1 MLNKEIF
8 ISEAFKRLPKELINS
23 INSKKVVI
31 AGAGG
36 LGSNIAVALVRSGI
50 SNLILIDFDKVEYS
64 NLNRQY
70 YFYKHIGMNKV
81 DALEEQ
87 LKNINPFVTIEKH
100 NVYLDENNYSEILLD
115 CDIIV
120 EAFDNAQ
127 NKENIVHFAI
137 KNKKY
142 IVSGIGMAGDYSA
155 NLIQTKK
162 LGKYLY
168 ISGDFK
174 NEANDENGLLASR
187 VAITANHQANM
198 VLRLLQ
204 DKYDV

>member
-1 MLNKEIF
+1 MLNEEKFMIET
-8 ISEAFKRLPKELINS
+8 FKRLPKELIN
-23 INSKKVVI
+23 IIKNKRIAI

-50 SNLILIDFDKVEYS
+50 KNLIICDFDKVEYS

-70 YFYKHIGMNKV
+70 YFYKHVGMLKV

-87 LKNINPFVTIEKH
+87 LKNINPYINIEKH
-100 NVYLDENNYSEILLD
+100 NIYLDENNFDILKD
-115 CDIIV
+115 SDIIV
-120 EAFDNAQ
+120 EAFDKAD
-127 NKENIVHFAI
+127 NKEKIVNFAI
-137 KNKKY
+137 KNKKH
-142 IVSGIGMAGDYSA
+142 IVSGVGMAGDFSA
-155 NLIQTKK
+155 NLIKTRK

-168 ISGDFK
+168 ISGDLK
-174 NEANDENGLLASR
+174 NEANDKNGLLASR

-204 DKYDV
+204 EKYDA